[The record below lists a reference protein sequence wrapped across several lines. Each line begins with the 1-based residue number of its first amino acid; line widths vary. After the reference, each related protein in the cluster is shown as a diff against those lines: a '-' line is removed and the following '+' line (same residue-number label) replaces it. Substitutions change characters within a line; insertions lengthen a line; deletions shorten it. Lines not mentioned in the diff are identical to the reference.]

1 MSLHHF
7 SDRSSTAGPGSPA
20 SARPS
25 PESARQLVLTRL
37 LAFLRFL
44 PLLAQFAMVGIA
56 WWAGNIPFLVMS
68 IANAALSLTSVLT
81 EIIRKKDAATASEEQ
96 PSHTHEPQVEDE
108 KTWIHH
114 QVELLATAPSNA
126 NAHTS
131 VFAASQP
138 FTSFMPAL
146 LTSPD
151 WRSILRYWLRD
162 SSFLPDGSVQLTSAV
177 DLRVPLGSTLLYPT
191 AQIDEL
197 TVDLGQH
204 GPHVLIAGT
213 TGSGKSVLLQSWCA
227 SLALRNSPERVQFIF
242 LDFKGGATF
251 NDLKHLPHAR
261 GCVSDLSIAHA
272 KRALRAIEEEL
283 HRREQLVAHHHVSQI
298 TQLNSPPAHLIIVV
312 DEFTALKNQLP
323 DYVQRLTRIASQ
335 GRSLGMHLILAT
347 QSPLGQLS
355 TDMRA
360 NLSLLVCLRLRDSM
374 QSTDL
379 VGVPDAA
386 HLPSIPGLGIV
397 EYGQG
402 PQLFHAPH
410 LDSCAALVH
419 HCCIAAQFAQNA
431 PAHELFSVPLP
442 RTISW
447 SASTRSLNLPATSH
461 GLPTKSL
468 SLSTTSLSATTT
480 SLDFP
485 TTERAS
491 KLALGLQDSGTAL
504 LPAFVDLAHGNIA
517 IVGGHGRG
525 KTNLLTLLR
534 TQYEEACSSRENR
547 EINTAGESSAFTV
560 RWRDDADQLL
570 DPSNSDALII
580 REELHNPKL
589 RTVMC
594 LTSAK
599 YVRRAEQFATVIYFP
614 TGEPTSDALAGLSRP
629 AVQEWEAA
637 DYTCPGR
644 AVLMTGAQQLTIQC
658 YRMSET
664 ARSGTLHLPAQFSE
678 TPKNDSGSE
687 MPSSSPS
694 PSPSLKSSDDQTQ
707 CSAQPRCAPHS
718 EPHAMSP

>member
-1 MSLHHF
+1 MR
-7 SDRSSTAGPGSPA
+7 RSPVAPSPA
-20 SARPS
+20 ETRRLGTSAWQR
-25 PESARQLVLTRL
+25 ALTRL

-81 EIIRKKDAATASEEQ
+81 EIIRKKDAATFSEEQ

-131 VFAASQP
+131 MFAASQP
-138 FTSFMPAL
+138 FTSFMPAQ

-191 AQIDEL
+191 AQLDEL

-261 GCVSDLSIAHA
+261 GCVSDLSISHA

-298 TQLNSPPAHLIIVV
+298 TQLSSPPAHLLIVV

-379 VGVPDAA
+379 VGVPDTA
-386 HLPSIPGLGIV
+386 HLPSVPGLGIV

-410 LDSCAALVH
+410 LDSCAAVVH
-419 HCCIAAQFAQNA
+419 HCSLAAQFVENT
-431 PAHELFSVPLP
+431 PVHELFSAPLP
-442 RTISW
+442 RNVAW
-447 SASTRSLNLPATSH
+447 GGPSTSLSLPPTPLSVPSRSL
-461 GLPTKSL
+461 GLPT
-468 SLSTTSLSATTT
+468 TVHQ
-480 SLDFP
+480 
-485 TTERAS
+485 
-491 KLALGLQDSGTAL
+491 LALGLQDSGTAL
-504 LPAFVDLAHGNIA
+504 LPAWVDLTHGNIA

-534 TQYEEACSSRENR
+534 TQYEEARSSQENP
-547 EINTAGESSAFTV
+547 EITTADDSSAFTV

-570 DPSNSDALII
+570 DPTNSDALII

-644 AVLMTGAQQLTIQC
+644 AVLMTGAQQLTVQC
-658 YRMSET
+658 YRMGET
-664 ARSGTLHLPAQFSE
+664 ARSTVL
-678 TPKNDSGSE
+678 
-687 MPSSSPS
+687 SSSPS
-694 PSPSLKSSDDQTQ
+694 PSSNAD
-707 CSAQPRCAPHS
+707 SAQQSKQPRCAPRS
-718 EPHAMSP
+718 ELHAMSP

>member
-7 SDRSSTAGPGSPA
+7 SHRTRAADRGSCT
-20 SARPS
+20 
-25 PESARQLVLTRL
+25 SARQLALTRL

-81 EIIRKKDAATASEEQ
+81 EIIRKKDAATFSEEQ

-126 NAHTS
+126 NTS
-131 VFAASQP
+131 MFAASQP
-138 FTSFMPAL
+138 FTSFMPAQ

-191 AQIDEL
+191 AQLDEL

-298 TQLNSPPAHLIIVV
+298 TQLSSPPAHLIIVV

-379 VGVPDAA
+379 VGVPDTA

-410 LDSCAALVH
+410 LDSCAALTH
-419 HCCIAAQFAQNA
+419 HCSLAAQFMENTPVQ
-431 PAHELFSVPLP
+431 ELFSAPLP
-442 RTISW
+442 RNVAW
-447 SASTRSLNLPATSH
+447 GGPSTSLSLPPTSLSVPSRSL
-461 GLPTKSL
+461 GLPT
-468 SLSTTSLSATTT
+468 TVHQ
-480 SLDFP
+480 
-485 TTERAS
+485 
-491 KLALGLQDSGTAL
+491 LALGLQDSGTAL
-504 LPAFVDLAHGNIA
+504 LPACVDLTHGNIA

-534 TQYEEACSSRENR
+534 TQYEEARSSQGNP
-547 EINTAGESSAFTV
+547 EITTADDLSAFTV

-570 DPSNSDALII
+570 DPTNSDALII

-614 TGEPTSDALAGLSRP
+614 TGEPTSDALTGLSRP

-644 AVLMTGAQQLTIQC
+644 AVLMTGAQQLTVQC
-658 YRMSET
+658 YRMGET
-664 ARSGTLHLPAQFSE
+664 ARSTVL
-678 TPKNDSGSE
+678 
-687 MPSSSPS
+687 SPS
-694 PSPSLKSSDDQTQ
+694 PSPSSNAD
-707 CSAQPRCAPHS
+707 SAQRSKQPRCAPRS
-718 EPHAMSP
+718 ELHAMSP

>member
-7 SDRSSTAGPGSPA
+7 SDRSSAAGPGSRA
-20 SARPS
+20 
-25 PESARQLVLTRL
+25 SARQLALTRL
-37 LAFLRFL
+37 LTFLRFL

-81 EIIRKKDAATASEEQ
+81 EIIRKKDTATASEEQ

-126 NAHTS
+126 NGHTS

-197 TVDLGQH
+197 TVDLGLH

-213 TGSGKSVLLQSWCA
+213 TGSGKSVLLQCWCA
-227 SLALRNSPERVQFIF
+227 SLALCNSPQRVQFIF

-251 NDLKHLPHAR
+251 NDFKHLPHAR

-283 HRREQLVAHHHVSQI
+283 HRREQLVAQHHVSQI
-298 TQLNSPPAHLIIVV
+298 TQLSAPPAHLIIVV

-360 NLSLLVCLRLRDSM
+360 NLSLLVCLRLRDNM

-419 HCCIAAQFAQNA
+419 HCSIAAKFVETA
-431 PAHELFSVPLP
+431 PAQELFSAPLP
-442 RTISW
+442 RIIPW
-447 SASTRSLNLPATSH
+447 SASSTSLGLAPTSLIEPAPSLD
-461 GLPTKSL
+461 LPT
-468 SLSTTSLSATTT
+468 A
-480 SLDFP
+480 
-485 TTERAS
+485 ERAS

-504 LPAFVDLAHGNIA
+504 LPAFVDLTHGNIA

-560 RWRDDADQLL
+560 RWRDDADHLL
-570 DPSNSDALII
+570 DPANSDAVII
-580 REELHNPKL
+580 REELSNPKL

-599 YVRRAEQFATVIYFP
+599 YVRRAEHFATVIYFP

-664 ARSGTLHLPAQFSE
+664 ARSGTLHLPPQFSE
-678 TPKNDSGSE
+678 TPKNDSGNE
-687 MPSSSPS
+687 MPSSLPLE
-694 PSPSLKSSDDQTQ
+694 SLKSNNDSAQ
-707 CSAQPRCAPHS
+707 CSAQFRCAPHS

>member
-1 MSLHHF
+1 
-7 SDRSSTAGPGSPA
+7 
-20 SARPS
+20 
-25 PESARQLVLTRL
+25 
-37 LAFLRFL
+37 
-44 PLLAQFAMVGIA
+44 MVGIA

-81 EIIRKKDAATASEEQ
+81 EIIRKKDAATFSEEQ
-96 PSHTHEPQVEDE
+96 LSHTYEPQVEDE

-114 QVELLATAPSNA
+114 QVELLATAPRNA

-131 VFAASQP
+131 MFTASQP
-138 FTSFMPAL
+138 FTSFMPAQL
-146 LTSPD
+146 SSPD

-191 AQIDEL
+191 TQLDEL

-298 TQLNSPPAHLIIVV
+298 TQLSSPPAHLIIVV

-379 VGVPDAA
+379 VGVPDTA

-410 LDSCAALVH
+410 LDSCAAMVH
-419 HCCIAAQFAQNA
+419 HCSLAAQFMENTPVQ
-431 PAHELFSVPLP
+431 ELFSAPLP
-442 RTISW
+442 RNVAW
-447 SASTRSLNLPATSH
+447 GDPSTSLSLPPTSLSVPSRSL
-461 GLPTKSL
+461 GLPTTL
-468 SLSTTSLSATTT
+468 HQ
-480 SLDFP
+480 
-485 TTERAS
+485 
-491 KLALGLQDSGTAL
+491 LALGLQDSGTAL
-504 LPAFVDLAHGNIA
+504 LPACVDLTHGNIA

-534 TQYEEACSSRENR
+534 TQYEEARSSQENP
-547 EINTAGESSAFTV
+547 EITAADDSLAFTV

-570 DPSNSDALII
+570 DPTHSDALII

-644 AVLMTGAQQLTIQC
+644 AVLMTGAQQLTVQC
-658 YRMSET
+658 YRMGET
-664 ARSGTLHLPAQFSE
+664 ARSTVLS
-678 TPKNDSGSE
+678 S
-687 MPSSSPS
+687 SSSPS
-694 PSPSLKSSDDQTQ
+694 SNAD
-707 CSAQPRCAPHS
+707 SAQRSKQPRCAPRS
-718 EPHAMSP
+718 ELHAMSP

>member
-1 MSLHHF
+1 M
-7 SDRSSTAGPGSPA
+7 
-20 SARPS
+20 
-25 PESARQLVLTRL
+25 

-81 EIIRKKDAATASEEQ
+81 EIIRKKDAATFSEEQ

-131 VFAASQP
+131 MFAASQP
-138 FTSFMPAL
+138 FTSFMPAQ

-191 AQIDEL
+191 AQLDEL

-298 TQLNSPPAHLIIVV
+298 TQLSSPPAHLIIVV

-379 VGVPDAA
+379 VGVPDTA

-419 HCCIAAQFAQNA
+419 HCSLAAQFMENTPVQ
-431 PAHELFSVPLP
+431 ELFSAPLP
-442 RTISW
+442 RNVPWGVS
-447 SASTRSLNLPATSH
+447 ST
-461 GLPTKSL
+461 SL
-468 SLSTTSLSATTT
+468 SLPPTPLSVPSSSLGLSTTVHQ
-480 SLDFP
+480 
-485 TTERAS
+485 
-491 KLALGLQDSGTAL
+491 LALGLQDSGTAL
-504 LPAFVDLAHGNIA
+504 LPACVDLTHGNIA

-534 TQYEEACSSRENR
+534 TQYEEARSSQENP
-547 EINTAGESSAFTV
+547 EITTADDSSAFTV

-637 DYTCPGR
+637 DYTRPGR
-644 AVLMTGAQQLTIQC
+644 AVLMTGAQQLTVQC
-658 YRMSET
+658 YRMGET
-664 ARSGTLHLPAQFSE
+664 ARSKVL
-678 TPKNDSGSE
+678 
-687 MPSSSPS
+687 SSSPS
-694 PSPSLKSSDDQTQ
+694 PSFESNAD
-707 CSAQPRCAPHS
+707 SAQRSKQPRCAPRS
-718 EPHAMSP
+718 ELHAMSP

>member
-1 MSLHHF
+1 
-7 SDRSSTAGPGSPA
+7 
-20 SARPS
+20 
-25 PESARQLVLTRL
+25 
-37 LAFLRFL
+37 
-44 PLLAQFAMVGIA
+44 MVGIA

-81 EIIRKKDAATASEEQ
+81 EIIRKKDAATFSEEQ
-96 PSHTHEPQVEDE
+96 PSHIHEPQVEDE

-126 NAHTS
+126 NAHTGK
-131 VFAASQP
+131 FAASQP
-138 FTSFMPAL
+138 FTSFMPAQ

-191 AQIDEL
+191 AQLDEL

-298 TQLNSPPAHLIIVV
+298 TQLSSPPAHLIIVV

-419 HCCIAAQFAQNA
+419 HCSLAAQFMENTPVQ
-431 PAHELFSVPLP
+431 ELFSAPLP
-442 RTISW
+442 RNIPW
-447 SASTRSLNLPATSH
+447 GVPST
-461 GLPTKSL
+461 SL
-468 SLSTTSLSATTT
+468 SLPPTPLSVPSRSPGLSTTVHQ
-480 SLDFP
+480 
-485 TTERAS
+485 
-491 KLALGLQDSGTAL
+491 LALGLQDSGTAL
-504 LPAFVDLAHGNIA
+504 LPACVDLTHGNIA

-534 TQYEEACSSRENR
+534 TQYEEARSSQENP
-547 EINTAGESSAFTV
+547 EITTADDSSAFTV
-560 RWRDDADQLL
+560 HWRDDADQLL
-570 DPSNSDALII
+570 DPTNSDALII

-644 AVLMTGAQQLTIQC
+644 AVLMTGAQQLTVQC
-658 YRMSET
+658 YRMGET
-664 ARSGTLHLPAQFSE
+664 ARSTVL
-678 TPKNDSGSE
+678 
-687 MPSSSPS
+687 SSSPS
-694 PSPSLKSSDDQTQ
+694 PSFESNAD
-707 CSAQPRCAPHS
+707 SAQRSKQPRCAPRS
-718 EPHAMSP
+718 ELHAMSP

>member
-1 MSLHHF
+1 
-7 SDRSSTAGPGSPA
+7 
-20 SARPS
+20 
-25 PESARQLVLTRL
+25 
-37 LAFLRFL
+37 
-44 PLLAQFAMVGIA
+44 MVGIA

-81 EIIRKKDAATASEEQ
+81 EIIRKKDAATFSEEQ

-126 NAHTS
+126 NTS
-131 VFAASQP
+131 MFAASQP
-138 FTSFMPAL
+138 FTSFMPAQ

-191 AQIDEL
+191 AQLDEL

-298 TQLNSPPAHLIIVV
+298 TQLSSPPAHLIIVV

-379 VGVPDAA
+379 VGVPDTA

-410 LDSCAALVH
+410 LDSCAALTH
-419 HCCIAAQFAQNA
+419 HCSLAAQFMENTPVQ
-431 PAHELFSVPLP
+431 ELFSAPLP
-442 RTISW
+442 RNVVW
-447 SASTRSLNLPATSH
+447 GGPST
-461 GLPTKSL
+461 SL
-468 SLSTTSLSATTT
+468 SLPTTPLSIPSSSLGLSATVHQ
-480 SLDFP
+480 
-485 TTERAS
+485 
-491 KLALGLQDSGTAL
+491 LALGLQDSGTAL
-504 LPAFVDLAHGNIA
+504 LPACVDLTHGNIA

-534 TQYEEACSSRENR
+534 TQYEEARSSQGNP
-547 EINTAGESSAFTV
+547 EITTADDLSAFTV

-570 DPSNSDALII
+570 DPTNSDALII

-614 TGEPTSDALAGLSRP
+614 TGEPTSDVLAGLSRP

-644 AVLMTGAQQLTIQC
+644 AVLMTGAQQLTVQC
-658 YRMSET
+658 YRMGET
-664 ARSGTLHLPAQFSE
+664 ARSTVL
-678 TPKNDSGSE
+678 
-687 MPSSSPS
+687 SPS
-694 PSPSLKSSDDQTQ
+694 PSPSSNAD
-707 CSAQPRCAPHS
+707 SAQRSKQPRCAPRS
-718 EPHAMSP
+718 ELHAMSP